1 MYYNFKDRKV
11 GSVDKTEATPET
23 SELVTGLFLHQVEA
37 HGDQRE
43 PAHKVQAAHNVLL
56 RAPRVEA
63 GTRHVVA
70 ETDCRQRDK
79 AEIRGDR
86 SSRSPS

>member
-43 PAHKVQAAHNVLL
+43 PAHKVQAAPVSYTHLTLPTIL
-56 RAPRVEA
+56 RV
-63 GTRHVVA
+63 
-70 ETDCRQRDK
+70 
-79 AEIRGDR
+79 
-86 SSRSPS
+86 